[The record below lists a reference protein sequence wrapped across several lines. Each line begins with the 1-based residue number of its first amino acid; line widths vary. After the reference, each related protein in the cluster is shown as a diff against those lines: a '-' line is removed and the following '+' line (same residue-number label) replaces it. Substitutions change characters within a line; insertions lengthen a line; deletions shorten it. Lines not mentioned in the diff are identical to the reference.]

1 MSKKPTKNGIDSKI
15 LALDDEDIGDENA
28 SMTIIFAGGRAAIKK
43 LRTSRLVVTDGP
55 DKGLSVT
62 MDRPRVTGGRSP
74 VNDLVLA
81 DKAVSG
87 AHFEVVNDKDG
98 YLLRDL
104 QSTNGTF
111 VSGLRIR
118 EVFLKP
124 GTKFQVGH
132 TVIRF
137 QPTDEVVEIALSSKE
152 RFGKALGRSVPMREV
167 FAVLERVAPSDLT
180 VLISGETGTGKDVI
194 AQGIHEK
201 SARKDG
207 PFVVLDCS
215 AIPRN
220 LIESTLFGHEKGAFT
235 GAVDRRK
242 GFFEQADGGTIF
254 LDEIGEL
261 DLSLQPKLLRVL
273 ENKEIKRV
281 GGQQTI
287 PVDVRVIAATNRDL
301 RKMVSDGTFR
311 EDLYFRLSVMHV
323 ALPPLRNRIDDV
335 ALLAKHFL
343 EKVEE
348 RRGVSLSFAPET
360 IALLKRHDWPGNVRE
375 LRNVVER
382 AASLAE
388 EQIIQP
394 ADILW
399 GHPITGEGQ
408 TARAS
413 AMPMG
418 ELDPK
423 TMASSLLFKDAKQ
436 KVVDIFEKEFLTAL
450 MAIHA
455 GNITRAAEQ
464 AGLTRYHLRELL
476 KKHGLHSS
484 KD

>member
-1 MSKKPTKNGIDSKI
+1 MGKKPTKTGMDPRL
-15 LALDDEDIGDENA
+15 LAGAGDDLDENA
-28 SMTIIFAGGRAAIKK
+28 SMTIIFAGGRAAIKQ
-43 LRTSRLVVTDGP
+43 LRTSRLLVTDGP

-62 MDRPRVTGGRSP
+62 MDRPRITGGRSA
-74 VNDLVLA
+74 VNDLVLS

-87 AHFEVVNDKDG
+87 AHFEIVSGQDG

-104 QSTNGTF
+104 ESTNGTF
-111 VSGLRIR
+111 VGGLRIR

-137 QPTDEVVEIALSSKE
+137 QPTDEVIEIALSSQD
-152 RFGKALGRSVPMREV
+152 RFGRALGHSVPMREV
-167 FAVLERVAPSDLT
+167 FAILERVAPSDLT

-201 SARKDG
+201 SNRADG

-215 AIPRN
+215 AIPKN

-235 GAVDRRK
+235 GALDRRQ

-261 DLSLQPKLLRVL
+261 DISLQPKLLRVL

-281 GGQQTI
+281 GGHKTI
-287 PVDVRVIAATNRDL
+287 SVDVRVIAATNRDL

-323 ALPPLRNRIDDV
+323 VLPPLRKRTDDIP
-335 ALLAKHFL
+335 LLAKHFL
-343 EKVEE
+343 EQVEA
-348 RRGVSLSFAPET
+348 RRGLSLSFAPET
-360 IALLKRHDWPGNVRE
+360 LTLLKRHDWPGNVRE

-388 EQIIQP
+388 GPVIHP
-394 ADILW
+394 DDILW
-399 GHPITGEGQ
+399 GHPITGEG
-408 TARAS
+408 RGSGSS

-423 TMASSLLFKDAKQ
+423 TMASTMLFKDAKQ
-436 KVVDIFEKEFLTAL
+436 KVVDLFEKEYLTAL
-450 MAIHA
+450 MAIHN
-455 GNITRAAEQ
+455 GNITRASEQ

-476 KKHGLHSS
+476 KKHGLHGSR
-484 KD
+484 D